1 MIVFSFYFILQEK
14 KLLMEYDS
22 EGPVYELA
30 WHPTASVIAVC
41 GRTEDVAV
49 VSVKEL
55 ENMN

>member
-1 MIVFSFYFILQEK
+1 
-14 KLLMEYDS
+14 MEYES